1 MSLSN
6 QRKNQHLMWRAGFGP
21 SAAQLAELSAITP
34 QQLYAALAR
43 ASQKMPRRIHVV
55 DDYLQG
61 LLVGLGEAGREQRQI
76 RELSGDDRK
85 KIQKHNRQGIRNLNL
100 LWMREMVSSQA
111 QLREKMA
118 LFWHGHF
125 ACRNLNL
132 FYQQGLLDIIRRHA
146 LGNFGTLLKEV
157 SRSAAMLNF
166 LNNQQNRKNHPN
178 ENFAREV
185 MELFTLGRGHYTE
198 QDVKEA
204 ARAFTGW
211 AANPDGSFSF
221 RWHQHDF
228 GSKTVLG
235 RTGNFDGGEVLDILL
250 EQKQTARFI
259 ARKLWHF
266 FVSETI
272 DAERLE
278 WLSDRFY
285 QSGYDLSSF
294 LSDLFTS
301 DWFYATDHMGV
312 QIKSPMELL
321 VGIQRILPMKLRNQ
335 DMLLLLQRLLGQVL
349 FSPPNVAGW
358 PGGRNWIDS
367 STLLMRMRIP
377 RLIDQSDELDVR
389 PKDDDD
395 QMMGRGQESEEPPEE
410 NRRVN
415 GRAAG
420 ALIAE
425 IDWSLLL
432 KLLEAIP
439 REQLLE
445 RLAGILLQT
454 RLKIKPEVVYTFSD
468 PSSRESFIRTAVI
481 QLMSSPE
488 YQLC

>member
-1 MSLSN
+1 
-6 QRKNQHLMWRAGFGP
+6 
-21 SAAQLAELSAITP
+21 
-34 QQLYAALAR
+34 
-43 ASQKMPRRIHVV
+43 
-55 DDYLQG
+55 
-61 LLVGLGEAGREQRQI
+61 
-76 RELSGDDRK
+76 
-85 KIQKHNRQGIRNLNL
+85 
-100 LWMREMVSSQA
+100 
-111 QLREKMA
+111 
-118 LFWHGHF
+118 
-125 ACRNLNL
+125 
-132 FYQQGLLDIIRRHA
+132 
-146 LGNFGTLLKEV
+146 
-157 SRSAAMLNF
+157 
-166 LNNQQNRKNHPN
+166 
-178 ENFAREV
+178 
-185 MELFTLGRGHYTE
+185 
-198 QDVKEA
+198 
-204 ARAFTGW
+204 
-211 AANPDGSFSF
+211 
-221 RWHQHDF
+221 
-228 GSKTVLG
+228 
-235 RTGNFDGGEVLDILL
+235 
-250 EQKQTARFI
+250 
-259 ARKLWHF
+259 
-266 FVSETI
+266 
-272 DAERLE
+272 
-278 WLSDRFY
+278 
-285 QSGYDLSSF
+285 
-294 LSDLFTS
+294 
-301 DWFYATDHMGV
+301 
-312 QIKSPMELL
+312 
-321 VGIQRILPMKLRNQ
+321 MKLRNQ

-445 RLAGILLQT
+445 RLACILLQT